1 MLSNWQTLSL
11 IPTRTNT
18 DSSCSVLCRA
28 STSRNVSQIK
38 EVHGRD
44 NLGHAAAGRSRMTL
58 FGIMACKIQSRL
70 WVLNGPRVASELGPF
85 IPQQRTWLG
94 YFGMSVWCQKQ
105 TYRGSNYFSPNRL
118 TNWVIAFATS
128 SRVAISRVLIHGPLH
143 LTIILSGSDLG
154 RASVVQDCSPSL
166 ILTMSWSAHACLIDK
181 NISLASST
189 ESFID

>member
-1 MLSNWQTLSL
+1 MPSNWQTLSL

-70 WVLNGPRVASELGPF
+70 WVKRRNTDSGVLTAPCGGADNSSDVDLFGEIGSHIWSTIYLTIRGGRLGVLKSGLVLAAGVAGPRNRRAGLSRRRIARERLFRRWRDGT
-85 IPQQRTWLG
+85 R
-94 YFGMSVWCQKQ
+94 SVLSIYLRGAKQ
-105 TYRGSNYFSPNRL
+105 HERDYL
-118 TNWVIAFATS
+118 C
-128 SRVAISRVLIHGPLH
+128 SRMKKS
-143 LTIILSGSDLG
+143 
-154 RASVVQDCSPSL
+154 
-166 ILTMSWSAHACLIDK
+166 
-181 NISLASST
+181 
-189 ESFID
+189 

>member
-44 NLGHAAAGRSRMTL
+44 NLGHAAAGGSRMTL

-70 WVLNGPRVASELGPF
+70 WVKSIGLAMTASGPVCPQLRTSGHLGEIVAQGQWGLNRSE
-85 IPQQRTWLG
+85 
-94 YFGMSVWCQKQ
+94 
-105 TYRGSNYFSPNRL
+105 
-118 TNWVIAFATS
+118 
-128 SRVAISRVLIHGPLH
+128 SRLH
-143 LTIILSGSDLG
+143 LRG
-154 RASVVQDCSPSL
+154 RHD
-166 ILTMSWSAHACLIDK
+166 
-181 NISLASST
+181 
-189 ESFID
+189 

>member
-70 WVLNGPRVASELGPF
+70 WVVKTGKT
-85 IPQQRTWLG
+85 QREH
-94 YFGMSVWCQKQ
+94 M
-105 TYRGSNYFSPNRL
+105 FS
-118 TNWVIAFATS
+118 A
-128 SRVAISRVLIHGPLH
+128 LH
-143 LTIILSGSDLG
+143 PK
-154 RASVVQDCSPSL
+154 SPSGEFRPDCRVFG
-166 ILTMSWSAHACLIDK
+166 A
-181 NISLASST
+181 
-189 ESFID
+189 

>member
-70 WVLNGPRVASELGPF
+70 WVKRRPDGPEVRLQLSPRNQTQLPHPL
-85 IPQQRTWLG
+85 ISQKCQQRT
-94 YFGMSVWCQKQ
+94 FD
-105 TYRGSNYFSPNRL
+105 T
-118 TNWVIAFATS
+118 
-128 SRVAISRVLIHGPLH
+128 
-143 LTIILSGSDLG
+143 
-154 RASVVQDCSPSL
+154 
-166 ILTMSWSAHACLIDK
+166 
-181 NISLASST
+181 
-189 ESFID
+189 

>member
-70 WVLNGPRVASELGPF
+70 WAKSYVLTLGLPL
-85 IPQQRTWLG
+85 PVYPHERTSSDRPGWSG
-94 YFGMSVWCQKQ
+94 SCQKPTYARQQ
-105 TYRGSNYFSPNRL
+105 TAALLDHLAARPSSAGGIVRPSVLAVLRFMANSIFVICCTGRSAAFSPLRMRP
-118 TNWVIAFATS
+118 V
-128 SRVAISRVLIHGPLH
+128 
-143 LTIILSGSDLG
+143 
-154 RASVVQDCSPSL
+154 
-166 ILTMSWSAHACLIDK
+166 
-181 NISLASST
+181 
-189 ESFID
+189 